1 MKTNTYLTFKYNY
14 SESIATEIIEKLE
27 HGKEPILNTVFEDLA
42 FYLMKYS
49 LVNEMKK

>member
-1 MKTNTYLTFKYNY
+1 MKTNTCLNFRYKY

-27 HGKEPILNTVFEDLA
+27 NGKELISNTVFEDLA

-49 LVNEMKK
+49 LVNEMKQ